1 MQTEVVRRQSRH
13 SAEVART
20 DRRWLL
26 VWVTIFA
33 GLLGF
38 FAAAHQVY
46 RWTGPHPEVTVF
58 VRRVKH
64 HARWLIP
71 GLKAKPNARPAE

>member
-1 MQTEVVRRQSRH
+1 MRTAVVESRPSH
-13 SAEVART
+13 RAEVRRT

-26 VWVTIFA
+26 LWIGVFALLLGLFA
-33 GLLGF
+33 G
-38 FAAAHQVY
+38 AHRLY

-58 VRRVKH
+58 LRRVKH

-71 GLKAKPNARPAE
+71 GLKSKPHARPAE